1 MDDLLAE
8 VAFALQQQRV
18 MPGTKTVGP
27 MQPKILTV

>member
-8 VAFALQQQRV
+8 IAFALQQQRAI
-18 MPGTKTVGP
+18 PGTKTVGP